1 LTTSRKKNGSGDAYR
16 GHNRFLPYLLNR
28 VTNRLNA
35 DFQAALRRRG
45 MTLTHWRVLA
55 FLNETDRLGVSAL
68 ADCTVTD
75 QSTLSRALQQME
87 RQGLVERLAS
97 AADNRFI
104 EVHVTTRGQVLFADI
119 LPLAIELRDCALD
132 GLADAERERL
142 LDLLSHILDNLQR

>member
-1 LTTSRKKNGSGDAYR
+1 
-16 GHNRFLPYLLNR
+16 
-28 VTNRLNA
+28 
-35 DFQAALRRRG
+35 
-45 MTLTHWRVLA
+45 
-55 FLNETDRLGVSAL
+55 
-68 ADCTVTD
+68 
-75 QSTLSRALQQME
+75 ME

-142 LDLLSHILDNLQR
+142 LDLLSHILENLQR